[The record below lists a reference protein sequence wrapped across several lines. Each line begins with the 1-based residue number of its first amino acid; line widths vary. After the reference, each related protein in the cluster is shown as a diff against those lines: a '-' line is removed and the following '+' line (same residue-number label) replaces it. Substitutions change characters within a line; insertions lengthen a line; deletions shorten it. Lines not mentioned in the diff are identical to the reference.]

1 VAVALLEYRLNIDVP
16 VNYFYNGGGTLV
28 ITGAAARISLSTNIA
43 LATLGFFDGEW
54 VYDIEHNIWHIIK
67 LTGTTD
73 GYIWTAYNGEIYKD
87 FNTNEL
93 FNFKTA
99 PPIWINKYLTLISEY
114 DTLVAQITKDMQD
127 RGISQSSISSAS
139 PEFKNLIDI
148 VNRMNLRAEV
158 LAGKNNNSPP
168 TFALSFDG
176 HEYKITVP
184 LLMMLA
190 KSVKQKPNPY
200 EVLKHRKKA
209 LQAAGRGI

>member
-1 VAVALLEYRLNIDVP
+1 MAVALLEYRLNTDTT

-28 ITGAAARISLSTNIA
+28 INGSASKIVLSTNIA

-67 LTGTTD
+67 LTGTTE

-99 PPIWINKYLTLISEY
+99 PPIWINKYLTLITEY
-114 DTLVAQITKDMQD
+114 DILVNEITKDMQD
-127 RGISQSSISSAS
+127 RGINQADISSSS
-139 PEFKNLIDI
+139 PQFKSLLDI
-148 VNRMNLRAEV
+148 VNRMNLRAEI
-158 LAGKNNNSPP
+158 LAGQNNNLPP
-168 TFALSFDG
+168 TFSLSFDG

-184 LLMMLA
+184 LLMLLA
-190 KSVKQKPNPY
+190 KSTKQKPNPY

-209 LQAAGRGI
+209 LRAAGRAA